1 MARRSRR
8 ASISGGTAD
17 LPVDRHAAGTSTSA
31 ATVVAL
37 CAAWC
42 DACRAFRPV
51 FDRLA
56 DARRGARFVWL
67 DIEDEAALVGDID
80 VENFPTLAVFRGDVP
95 VFFGVCLPQ
104 RAVIARLV
112 AALMQGEPVRA
123 AVPDA
128 VAALPRLL
136 RM

>member
-1 MARRSRR
+1 MRRSVKRDR
-8 ASISGGTAD
+8 QICH
-17 LPVDRHAAGTSTSA
+17 LPASA
-31 ATVVAL
+31 ATVVVL

-51 FDRLA
+51 FERLA
-56 DARRGARFVWL
+56 DASRDTRFIWL
-67 DIEDEAALVGDID
+67 DIEDDAALVGDID

-95 VFFGVCLPQ
+95 VFFGVCEPQ
-104 RAVIARLV
+104 RAVIARLI
-112 AALMQGEPVRA
+112 AAFMQDEPVRT

>member
-1 MARRSRR
+1 MTQS
-8 ASISGGTAD
+8 S
-17 LPVDRHAAGTSTSA
+17 SA
-31 ATVVAL
+31 ATVVVL

-42 DACRAFRPV
+42 DACRTFRPE

-56 DARRGARFVWL
+56 HARRDTRFIWL
-67 DIEDEAALVGDID
+67 DVEDEAALVGDID

-104 RAVIARLV
+104 RAVIAKLI
-112 AALMQGEPVRA
+112 AAFMRDEPVRA

-136 RM
+136 RL

>member
-1 MARRSRR
+1 M
-8 ASISGGTAD
+8 
-17 LPVDRHAAGTSTSA
+17 PAAA
-31 ATVVAL
+31 ATVVVL

-42 DACRAFRPV
+42 DTCRVFRPV

-56 DARRGARFVWL
+56 DGRRDARFIWL
-67 DIEDEAALVGDID
+67 DIEDEAALAGDID
-80 VENFPTLAVFRGDVP
+80 VENFPTLAVFRGDVS

-104 RAVIARLV
+104 HSVIARLV
-112 AALMQGEPVRA
+112 AAFMQDEPVRVP
-123 AVPDA
+123 VPDA

>member
-1 MARRSRR
+1 M
-8 ASISGGTAD
+8 
-17 LPVDRHAAGTSTSA
+17 DRHAASTPAAA
-31 ATVVAL
+31 ATVVVL

-42 DACRAFRPV
+42 DTCRAFRPV

-56 DARRGARFVWL
+56 DARRDARFIWL

-80 VENFPTLAVFRGDVP
+80 VENFPTLAVFRREVP
-95 VFFGVCLPQ
+95 VFFGVCLPHQ
-104 RAVIARLV
+104 AVIARLI
-112 AALMQGEPVRA
+112 AALMQDEAVRT

>member
-1 MARRSRR
+1 MDRYA
-8 ASISGGTAD
+8 ASTPA
-17 LPVDRHAAGTSTSA
+17 SA
-31 ATVVAL
+31 ATVVLL

-56 DARRGARFVWL
+56 DARRDIRFIWL
-67 DIEDEAALVGDID
+67 DVEDEAALVGDID

-104 RAVIARLV
+104 RAVIARLI
-112 AALMQGEPVRA
+112 AAVMQDEPVRA

-128 VAALPRLL
+128 VAALPALL

>member
-1 MARRSRR
+1 M
-8 ASISGGTAD
+8 
-17 LPVDRHAAGTSTSA
+17 DRHAASLPA
-31 ATVVAL
+31 AVTVFAL

-42 DACRAFRPV
+42 DTCRAFRPV

-56 DARRGARFVWL
+56 DAHRDARFIWL

-80 VENFPTLAVFRGDVP
+80 VENFPTLAVFRGNVP

-104 RAVIARLV
+104 PAVIARLI
-112 AALMQGEPVRA
+112 AAFMEDEPVRA

>member
-1 MARRSRR
+1 M
-8 ASISGGTAD
+8 
-17 LPVDRHAAGTSTSA
+17 DRHAASTPAAA
-31 ATVVAL
+31 ATIVVL

-42 DACRAFRPV
+42 DTCRAFRPV

-56 DARRGARFVWL
+56 DARPHARFVWL
-67 DIEDEAALVGDID
+67 DIEDEAALAGDID
-80 VENFPTLAVFRGDVP
+80 VENFPALAVFRGDVP

-104 RAVIARLV
+104 EAVIARLV
-112 AALMQGEPVRA
+112 AAFMQDEPVRI

>member
-1 MARRSRR
+1 
-8 ASISGGTAD
+8 
-17 LPVDRHAAGTSTSA
+17 VDRHAVGSPAAA

-42 DACRAFRPV
+42 DTCRAFRPV

-56 DARRGARFVWL
+56 DGRLDVRFIWL
-67 DIEDEAALVGDID
+67 DIEDESALVGDID

-104 RAVIARLV
+104 PAVIARLI
-112 AALMQGEPVRA
+112 AAFMEEDPVPA
-123 AVPDA
+123 AVPAA

>member
-1 MARRSRR
+1 M
-8 ASISGGTAD
+8 
-17 LPVDRHAAGTSTSA
+17 DRHAASTPASA
-31 ATVVAL
+31 ATVVVL

-56 DARRGARFVWL
+56 DACRGARFVWL

-80 VENFPTLAVFRGDVP
+80 VENFPTLAVFRGDMP

-104 RAVIARLV
+104 QAVIARLI
-112 AALMQGEPVRA
+112 AALMKAEPVRA
-123 AVPDA
+123 TVPDA

-136 RM
+136 RR

>member
-1 MARRSRR
+1 MGRQA
-8 ASISGGTAD
+8 IVT
-17 LPVDRHAAGTSTSA
+17 PSTA
-31 ATVVAL
+31 ATIVAL

-42 DACRAFRPV
+42 DTCRAFRPV

-56 DARRGARFVWL
+56 GARPNARFIWL
-67 DIEDEAALVGDID
+67 DVEDEAALVGDID
-80 VENFPTLAVFRGDVP
+80 VENFPALAVFRGDVP

-104 RAVIARLV
+104 QAVIARLI
-112 AALMQGEPVRA
+112 AALMQDEPVA
-123 AVPDA
+123 APVPDA